1 MRSNVARKL
10 EKIEEIKKIEK
21 LDTIEPEVAY
31 QEAGS
36 VVRAAGTAFVV
47 AVGAGELEARRA
59 VSCMVEPVAGDVV
72 LVSVLAERGAYILA
86 VLERQGSDVSVV
98 LEGDL
103 HVKLPRGR
111 FVVGASEG
119 VTFASGKEVGVVA
132 GELKVNARLG
142 SVLVE
147 SLSYLGT
154 AVQAEIE
161 KAKVKA
167 AAFDASVERVTQR
180 LKRAYR
186 FVEEFEQLRAER
198 VDYVAKKNMSLRG
211 ENTLV
216 TAEELVKLD
225 GAQIHLG

>member
-1 MRSNVARKL
+1 MRNNVARK
-10 EKIEEIKKIEK
+10 IE
-21 LDTIEPEVAY
+21 TIEPEAAK
-31 QEAGS
+31 QEAGR
-36 VVRAAGTAFVV
+36 VVRAAGGVFVV
-47 AVGAGELEARRA
+47 ATGSAEVEARRA
-59 VSCMVEPVAGDVV
+59 VSCMVEPAAGDVV
-72 LVSVLAERGAYILA
+72 LVSVLPERGAYILA
-86 VLERQGSDVSVV
+86 VLERQGSDLCVV
-98 LEGDL
+98 LDGDL

-111 FVVGASEG
+111 FVLGAAEG
-119 VTFASGKEVGVVA
+119 VTLASGKEVGVVA
-132 GELKVNARLG
+132 GELKVNARRG
-142 SVLVE
+142 SLLVE

-167 AAFDASVERVTQR
+167 AAFDASFERVTQR
-180 LKRAYR
+180 LKRVYR
-186 FVEEFEQLRAER
+186 FVEEIEQLRAER

>member
-1 MRSNVARKL
+1 VRNNIARK
-10 EKIEEIKKIEK
+10 IE
-21 LDTIEPEVAY
+21 TIEPEAAK
-31 QEAGS
+31 QEAGR
-36 VVRAAGTAFVV
+36 VVRAAGGAFVV
-47 AVGAGELEARRA
+47 ATGSAELEARRA
-59 VSCMVEPVAGDVV
+59 VSCMVEPAAGDVV
-72 LVSVLAERGAYILA
+72 LVSVLPERGAYILA
-86 VLERQGSDVSVV
+86 VLERQGSDLCVV
-98 LEGDL
+98 LDGDL

-111 FVVGASEG
+111 FVLGAAEG
-119 VTFASGKEVGVVA
+119 VTLASGKEVGVVA
-132 GELKVNARLG
+132 GELKVNARRG
-142 SVLVE
+142 SLLVE

-167 AAFDASVERVTQR
+167 AAFDASFERVTQR
-180 LKRAYR
+180 LKRVYR
-186 FVEEFEQLRAER
+186 FVEELEQLRAER

>member
-1 MRSNVARKL
+1 MRNNVARK
-10 EKIEEIKKIEK
+10 IE
-21 LDTIEPEVAY
+21 TIEPEAMT
-31 QEAGS
+31 QEAGR
-36 VVRAAGTAFVV
+36 VVRAAGGAFVV
-47 AVGAGELEARRA
+47 ATGSAEIEARRA
-59 VSCMVEPVAGDVV
+59 VSCMVEPAAGDVV
-72 LVSVLAERGAYILA
+72 LVSVLPERGAYILA
-86 VLERQGSDVSVV
+86 VLERQGSDLCVV
-98 LEGDL
+98 LDGDL

-111 FVVGASEG
+111 FVLGAAEG
-119 VTFASGKEVGVVA
+119 VTLASGKEVGVVA
-132 GELKVNARLG
+132 GELKVNARRG

-154 AVQAEIE
+154 AVHAEIE

-167 AAFDASVERVTQR
+167 AAFDASFERVTQR
-180 LKRAYR
+180 LKRVYR
-186 FVEEFEQLRAER
+186 FVEELEQLRAER

>member
-1 MRSNVARKL
+1 MMRNNVARKVARQ
-10 EKIEEIKKIEK
+10 
-21 LDTIEPEVAY
+21 IEPEAAY
-31 QEAGS
+31 QEVGR
-36 VVRAAGTAFVV
+36 VVRAAGGAFVV
-47 AVGAGELEARRA
+47 ASGAAELEARRA
-59 VSCMVEPVAGDVV
+59 VSCMVEPETDDVV
-72 LVSVLAERGAYILA
+72 LVAVLPARGAYILA
-86 VLERQGSDVSVV
+86 VLERQGRDVSVV

-103 HVKLPRGR
+103 HVKLPSGR
-111 FVVGASEG
+111 FVVGAAEG

-142 SVLVE
+142 SVFVE

-161 KAKVKA
+161 RAKVKA
-167 AAFDASVERVTQR
+167 TAFDASVERVVQR
-180 LKRAYR
+180 VKRAYR
-186 FVEEFEQLRAER
+186 FVEEIEQLRAER

>member
-1 MRSNVARKL
+1 MRNNVARKVAG
-10 EKIEEIKKIEK
+10 K
-21 LDTIEPEVAY
+21 IEPEAAY
-31 QEAGS
+31 QEAGR
-36 VVRAAGTAFVV
+36 VVRAAGGAFVV
-47 AVGAGELEARRA
+47 ASGATEIEARRA
-59 VSCMVEPVAGDVV
+59 VSCMVEPMAGDVV
-72 LVSVLAERGAYILA
+72 LVSALPERGAYILA

-103 HVKLPRGR
+103 HVKLPSGR
-111 FVVGASEG
+111 FVVGAAEG
-119 VTFASGKEVGVVA
+119 VTFASGKEVAVVA
-132 GELKVNARLG
+132 GEVKVNARRG

-161 KAKVKA
+161 KAKIKA
-167 AAFDASVERVTQR
+167 AAFDASVERVVQR
-180 LKRAYR
+180 AKRVYR
-186 FVEEFEQLRAER
+186 FVEEIEQLRAER
-198 VDYVAKKNMSLRG
+198 VDYVAKKNISLRG

>member
-1 MRSNVARKL
+1 MRNNVARK
-10 EKIEEIKKIEK
+10 
-21 LDTIEPEVAY
+21 IEPEAVY
-31 QEAGS
+31 QEVGR
-36 VVRAAGTAFVV
+36 VVRAAAGAFVV
-47 AVGAGELEARRA
+47 ASGAAELEARRA
-59 VSCMVEPVAGDVV
+59 VSCMVEPEADDVV
-72 LVSVLAERGAYILA
+72 LVSVLPGRGAYILA
-86 VLERQGSDVSVV
+86 VLERHGSDVSVV

-103 HVKLPRGR
+103 RVKLPSGR
-111 FVVGASEG
+111 FVVGAAEG
-119 VTFASGKEVGVVA
+119 VTFASAKEVGVVA
-132 GELKVNARLG
+132 GEVKVNARQG
-142 SVLVE
+142 SILVE

-161 KAKVKA
+161 KARVKA
-167 AAFDASVERVTQR
+167 AAFDASVERIVQR
-180 LKRAYR
+180 VKRAYR

>member
-1 MRSNVARKL
+1 MRNNVARKVARQ
-10 EKIEEIKKIEK
+10 
-21 LDTIEPEVAY
+21 IEPEAAY
-31 QEAGS
+31 QEVGR
-36 VVRAAGTAFVV
+36 VVRAAGGAFVV
-47 AVGAGELEARRA
+47 ASGAAELEARRA
-59 VSCMVEPVAGDVV
+59 VSCMVEPETDDVV
-72 LVSVLAERGAYILA
+72 LVAVLPARGAYILA
-86 VLERQGSDVSVV
+86 VLERQGRDVSVV

-103 HVKLPRGR
+103 HVKLPSGR
-111 FVVGASEG
+111 FVVGAAEG

-142 SVLVE
+142 SVFVE

-161 KAKVKA
+161 RAKVKA
-167 AAFDASVERVTQR
+167 TAFDASVERVVQR
-180 LKRAYR
+180 VKRAYR
-186 FVEEFEQLRAER
+186 FVEEIEQLRAER

>member
-1 MRSNVARKL
+1 MRNSVARKVARQ
-10 EKIEEIKKIEK
+10 
-21 LDTIEPEVAY
+21 IEPEAAY
-31 QEAGS
+31 QEVGR
-36 VVRAAGTAFVV
+36 VVRATDGAFLV
-47 AVGAGELEARRA
+47 ASGAAEIEARRA
-59 VSCMVEPVAGDVV
+59 VSCMVEPETDDVV
-72 LVSVLAERGAYILA
+72 LVSVLPGRGAYILA

-103 HVKLPRGR
+103 HVKLPGGR
-111 FVVGASEG
+111 FVLGAAEG
-119 VTFASGKEVGVVA
+119 VTFASAKEVGVVA
-132 GELKVNARLG
+132 GEVKVNARLG
-142 SVLVE
+142 SLFVE

-154 AVQAEIE
+154 AVQVEIE

-167 AAFDASVERVTQR
+167 AAFDASVERVVQR
-180 LKRAYR
+180 VKRAYR

>member
-1 MRSNVARKL
+1 MRNNVARK
-10 EKIEEIKKIEK
+10 IE
-21 LDTIEPEVAY
+21 TIEPEAAK
-31 QEAGS
+31 QEAGR
-36 VVRAAGTAFVV
+36 VVRAAGGAFVV
-47 AVGAGELEARRA
+47 ATGSAELEARRA
-59 VSCMVEPVAGDVV
+59 VSCMVEPAAGDVV
-72 LVSVLAERGAYILA
+72 LVSVLPERGAYILA
-86 VLERQGSDVSVV
+86 VLERQGSDLCVV
-98 LEGDL
+98 LDGDL

-111 FVVGASEG
+111 FVLGAAEG
-119 VTFASGKEVGVVA
+119 VTLASGKEVGVVA
-132 GELKVNARLG
+132 GELKVNARRG
-142 SVLVE
+142 SLLVE

-167 AAFDASVERVTQR
+167 AAFDASFERVTQR
-180 LKRAYR
+180 LKRVYR
-186 FVEEFEQLRAER
+186 FVEELEQLRAER

>member
-10 EKIEEIKKIEK
+10 ERIE
-21 LDTIEPEVAY
+21 TVEPEAAY
-31 QEAGS
+31 QAVGR

-47 AVGAGELEARRA
+47 AAGAAEIEACRA
-59 VSCMVEPVAGDVV
+59 VSCMVEPVAGDEV
-72 LVSVLAERGAYILA
+72 LVSVLPERRAYILA
-86 VLERQGSDVSVV
+86 VLEREGRDVSVV

-111 FVVGASEG
+111 FVVGAAEG
-119 VTFASGKEVGVVA
+119 VTLASGKEVGVVA

-167 AAFDASVERVTQR
+167 AALDASVERVTQR
-180 LKRAYR
+180 LKRVYR

>member
-1 MRSNVARKL
+1 MRNNVARK
-10 EKIEEIKKIEK
+10 IE
-21 LDTIEPEVAY
+21 TIEPEAMT
-31 QEAGS
+31 QEAGR
-36 VVRAAGTAFVV
+36 VVRAAGGAFVV
-47 AVGAGELEARRA
+47 ATGAAEIEARRA
-59 VSCMVEPVAGDVV
+59 VSCLVEPAAGDVV
-72 LVSVLAERGAYILA
+72 LVSVLPERGAYILA
-86 VLERQGSDVSVV
+86 VLERQGSDLCVV
-98 LEGDL
+98 LDGDL

-111 FVVGASEG
+111 FVLGAAEG
-119 VTFASGKEVGVVA
+119 VTLASGKEVGVVA
-132 GELKVNARLG
+132 GELKVNARRG

-154 AVQAEIE
+154 AVHAEIE

-167 AAFDASVERVTQR
+167 AAFDASFERVTQR
-180 LKRAYR
+180 LKRVYR
-186 FVEEFEQLRAER
+186 FVEELEQLRAER

>member
-1 MRSNVARKL
+1 VRNNVARK
-10 EKIEEIKKIEK
+10 IE
-21 LDTIEPEVAY
+21 TIEPDAAK
-31 QEAGS
+31 QEAGR
-36 VVRAAGTAFVV
+36 VVRAAGGVFVV
-47 AVGAGELEARRA
+47 ATGSAEVEARRA
-59 VSCMVEPVAGDVV
+59 VSCMVEPTAGDVV
-72 LVSVLAERGAYILA
+72 LVSVLPERGAYILA
-86 VLERQGSDVSVV
+86 VLERQGSDLCVV
-98 LEGDL
+98 LDGDL

-111 FVVGASEG
+111 FVLGAAEG
-119 VTFASGKEVGVVA
+119 VTLASGKEVGVVA
-132 GELKVNARLG
+132 GELKVNARRG
-142 SVLVE
+142 SLLVE

-167 AAFDASVERVTQR
+167 AAFDASFERVTQR
-180 LKRAYR
+180 LKRVYR
-186 FVEEFEQLRAER
+186 FVEELEQLRAER

>member
-1 MRSNVARKL
+1 MMRNSVARKVARQ
-10 EKIEEIKKIEK
+10 
-21 LDTIEPEVAY
+21 IEPEAAY
-31 QEAGS
+31 QEVGR
-36 VVRAAGTAFVV
+36 VVRATDGAFLV
-47 AVGAGELEARRA
+47 ASGAAEIEARRA
-59 VSCMVEPVAGDVV
+59 VSCMVEPETDDVV
-72 LVSVLAERGAYILA
+72 LVSVLPGRGAYILA

-103 HVKLPRGR
+103 HVKLPGGR
-111 FVVGASEG
+111 FVLGAAEG
-119 VTFASGKEVGVVA
+119 VTFASAKEVGVVA
-132 GELKVNARLG
+132 GEVKVNARLG
-142 SVLVE
+142 SLFVE

-154 AVQAEIE
+154 AVQVEIE

-167 AAFDASVERVTQR
+167 AAFDASVERVVER
-180 LKRAYR
+180 VKRAYR

>member
-1 MRSNVARKL
+1 MRNNVARK
-10 EKIEEIKKIEK
+10 IE
-21 LDTIEPEVAY
+21 TIEPEATT
-31 QEAGS
+31 QEAGR
-36 VVRAAGTAFVV
+36 VVRAAGGAFVV
-47 AVGAGELEARRA
+47 ATGSAEVEARRA
-59 VSCMVEPVAGDVV
+59 VSCMVEPAAGDVV
-72 LVSVLAERGAYILA
+72 LVSVLPERGAYILA
-86 VLERQGSDVSVV
+86 VLERQGSDLCVV
-98 LEGDL
+98 LDGDL

-111 FVVGASEG
+111 FVLGAAEG
-119 VTFASGKEVGVVA
+119 VTLASGKEVAVVA
-132 GELKVNARLG
+132 GEVKVNARRG

-167 AAFDASVERVTQR
+167 AAFDASFERVTQR
-180 LKRAYR
+180 LKRVYR